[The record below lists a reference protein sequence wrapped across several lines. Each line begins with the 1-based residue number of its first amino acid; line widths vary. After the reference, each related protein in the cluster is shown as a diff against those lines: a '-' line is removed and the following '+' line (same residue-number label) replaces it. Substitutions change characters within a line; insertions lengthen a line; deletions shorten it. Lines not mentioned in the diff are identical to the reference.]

1 MDDERTV
8 ALRPV
13 QLFGFGVLAYGL
25 VRRSWPAGLAGLVLL
40 AWDAK
45 RDSTKPDFSPLDLV
59 THKTGAPSA

>member
-13 QLFGFGVLAYGL
+13 QLFGLGVLAYGL
-25 VRRSWPAGLAGLVLL
+25 VKHSWPAGLAGLGFLL
-40 AWDAK
+40 YDAK
-45 RDSTKPDFSPLDLV
+45 RESTRPDFSPFDLV